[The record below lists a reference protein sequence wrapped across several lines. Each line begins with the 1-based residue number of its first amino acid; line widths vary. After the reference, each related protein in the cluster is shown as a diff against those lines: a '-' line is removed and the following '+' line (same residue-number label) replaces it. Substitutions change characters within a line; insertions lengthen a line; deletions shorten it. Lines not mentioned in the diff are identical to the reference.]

1 MLVFVSRKDISAQ
14 HTENVNSKLGL
25 MVLRDMQWAEGRG
38 SAVGRGQGKCSGQR
52 AGEVQWAEG
61 RGRVGSC
68 CNGGG

>member
-38 SAVGRGQGKCSGQR
+38 SAVGRGQGKGWFMLQR
-52 AGEVQWAEG
+52 
-61 RGRVGSC
+61 RGIGLLLMKTHT
-68 CNGGG
+68 